1 MTAVSAEN
9 EILAAAARA
18 FEARPGNVN
27 VIVDFAHHLL
37 GAGETLR
44 AIEVARRA
52 ATLAPDDFRTQRFL
66 SSAYAV
72 SGDLERAVA
81 AAEHAV
87 RIDPADPEVRVHL
100 ACLLVGVQRP
110 RPAVTHLMA
119 VTGGANETSFAWRLL
134 STALTELGRMDRALE
149 AVARAIELAPGVTE
163 YRIHR
168 ASVLA
173 SRGRHEEA
181 LEELSHALRLAPDDA
196 SVARARSGLLEAL
209 GEDDAALAD
218 AERAVA
224 LDPAQPELR
233 AHLAR
238 LQARA
243 GLSDDAHVADGA
255 LEARAARWIELPVSA
270 DRVDAERPTGFRAAL
285 QSSSRI
291 VYALM
296 RRDMRSRF
304 GRSRLGYFWAVME
317 PIGHLLTLGTVFA
330 FLNHGRP
337 LLGTDLYVFYV
348 TGLMPFLMFSHVTV
362 EIMPALAANVPVLS
376 LPVVKQTD
384 VILAKALLA
393 LWTDTLV
400 GLIVFGG
407 FILLGRPGMP
417 DDLLTCMAALLSMW
431 LLALGFGLVNMIVAE
446 MFHTWEAV
454 VSAALRLMYF
464 LSGIYYSPLMMPAW
478 IRDILVW
485 NPVLQG
491 VEWFRSGFFRQ
502 YSPHWLD
509 VPYLLCWVVSCLVV
523 GFAMQ
528 RVMGRRLV
536 VFG

>member
-1 MTAVSAEN
+1 MISEES
-9 EILAAAARA
+9 EILAAAAQA

-27 VIVDFAHHLL
+27 VIVDYAHHLL

-52 ATLAPDDFRTQRFL
+52 ATLAPGDFRTQRFL

-81 AAEHAV
+81 AAEQAV

-134 STALTELGRMDRALE
+134 STALTELGRLDRALE
-149 AVARAIELAPGVTE
+149 AAARAIELAPSVVE

-181 LEELSHALRLAPDDA
+181 LEELSHALRLEPDDA

-209 GEDDAALAD
+209 GEDEAALAD
-218 AERAVA
+218 AERAAA

-233 AHLAR
+233 AHLTR

-243 GLSDDAHVADGA
+243 GLSADDAHLAGGM
-255 LEARAARWIELPVSA
+255 LEARAAWLTALPVSA
-270 DRVDAERPTGFRAAL
+270 DRGEARRPTGFRTAL
-285 QSSSRI
+285 QSSARI
-291 VYALM
+291 IYALM

-348 TGLMPFLMFSHVTV
+348 TGLIPFLMFSHVTA
-362 EIMPALAANVPVLS
+362 EIMPALTANVAVLS
-376 LPVVKQTD
+376 LPVVKQPD
-384 VILAKALLA
+384 VVLAKALLG
-393 LWTDTLV
+393 LWTDSLV
-400 GLIVFGG
+400 ALIVFGG

-431 LLALGFGLVNMIVAE
+431 LLALGFGLINMVVAE

-509 VPYLLCWVVSCLVV
+509 VPYLLSWVVSCLVV

-528 RVMGRRLV
+528 RVIGRRLV